1 MKLVKSAMIEN
12 IYDMLNS
19 NGDSRTVS
27 YIKIPH
33 YQRPYT
39 WEEKEITKLFVD
51 FQRNREKEEDE
62 DYFVGALVTAKE
74 QGRDYHEMVD
84 GQQRVTTLY
93 LIAIVNFLIQR
104 AFVYDEIYCGRSN
117 RYNEWISNIDLCYRK
132 YLCFDDSKRF
142 EKLKKDIIEELDK
155 PANSDT
161 VSDSDMILEWYSKA
175 MNYPERNFSDVDNF
189 IVQDANGIKDFF
201 NEKKLILQY
210 AREHYNVN
218 LHEVISKISIIYENT
233 REPELIVSD
242 IENAADY
249 EKTYL
254 EAFKSIFD
262 NVKKITVDKNN
273 PDNRKHCIR
282 MFEYLNYML
291 EHITFC
297 VITTENKNDAYT
309 LFEVLNDRA
318 KAINDIDLI
327 KNLFFRTYC
336 ENQSVDDDNAVD
348 TKIGLLDTIWGDVFS
363 PNMQKNKS
371 KLVQYLSTIY
381 LTKSSTINYKDDQKF
396 RESMQ
401 EYLDAKTHY
410 EYEDIRRDFNIYRM
424 MKILVDKINFSYD
437 KSTDKVLYAEN
448 SSNYSITYKAFH
460 LLRRLE
466 LNGVLVALAFHII
479 YLYENQFMNGDL
491 NVDDFKRYLDELIND
506 ANNDNAY
513 YRDIHR
519 TAFELRRAALLSKNE
534 DKPRDIAIKFIKNLE
549 IGTTSFVDLSSVEL
563 ELKKQF
569 INWTDSWKYNSGN
582 QDLKLKVL
590 FMELLRTRKEQD
602 TLSFDATPR
611 RLNDSKEI
619 QLDHL
624 EAQNI
629 IEESV
634 EKYFTPKSSTDLREQ
649 YVNCLGNMMILDS
662 KNNNKKNNKPL
673 WYALSFYDDFS
684 DHWVVEEIKE
694 MLNSEEYSNKQ
705 ADIRVPNENFF
716 NERRKK
722 MQEYFVSLLV
732 RKFDETSIAINHI

>member
-12 IYDMLNS
+12 LYDMLNS
-19 NGDSRTVS
+19 NGDSRTSS

-39 WEEKEITKLFVD
+39 WEKNEITKLFVD

-74 QGRDYHEMVD
+74 QGRDFHEMVD

-117 RYNEWISNIDLCYRK
+117 RYNEWISNIDNCYKK
-132 YLCFDDSKRF
+132 YLCFNDNKRF
-142 EKLKKDIIEELDK
+142 EQFKKDIIDELDK
-155 PANSDT
+155 PASSDS
-161 VSDSDMILEWYSKA
+161 VSDSDKILEWYA
-175 MNYPERNFSDVDNF
+175 QYMNYPERNFTNIDEFTS
-189 IVQDANGIKDFF
+189 QEANGIKDFF
-201 NEKKLILQY
+201 NGKKLILQY
-210 AREHYNVN
+210 AREHYNEN

-233 REPELIVSD
+233 REPEIMVSN

-254 EAFKSIFD
+254 EAFQSIFD
-262 NVKKITVDKNN
+262 NVKTITKDENDS
-273 PDNRKHCIR
+273 DNRKHCIR
-282 MFEYLNYML
+282 MIEYLNHML

-336 ENQSVDDDNAVD
+336 ENQKDDDDNTVD
-348 TKIGLLDTIWGDVFS
+348 KRIGELDAIWGDTFS

-401 EYLDAKTHY
+401 EYLETKSHY
-410 EYEDIRRDFNIYRM
+410 EYKDIRRDFNVYRM
-424 MKILVDKINFSYD
+424 MKVLLDKINFSYD
-437 KSTDKVLYAEN
+437 KSTDKVLEAEN
-448 SSNYSITYKAFH
+448 SSSFSITYKTFH

-466 LNGVLVALAFHII
+466 LNGVLVALAFHIVF
-479 YLYENQFMNGDL
+479 LYENQYMNGDL
-491 NVDDFKRYLDELIND
+491 NIDDYAKYLNEIFND
-506 ANNDNAY
+506 ANNDNIY
-513 YRDIHR
+513 YKDIHR

-534 DKPRDIAIKFIKNLE
+534 DKPRDMAIKFIKNLE
-549 IGTTSFVDLSSVEL
+549 IGTTSYADISSVEP

-590 FMELLRTRKEQD
+590 FMELLRTRKEQG

-624 EAQNI
+624 EAQKI
-629 IEESV
+629 IEESA
-634 EKYFTPKSSTDLREQ
+634 EKYFTPKSTTDLREQ
-649 YVNCLGNMMILDS
+649 YVNSLGNMMILDS

-694 MLNSEEYSNKQ
+694 MLNSDEYSNKQ
-705 ADIRVPNENFF
+705 ADIRVPNEDYF

-722 MQEYFVSLLV
+722 MQEYFVSLLL
-732 RKFDETSIAINHI
+732 RKIDDTGITIVHI

>member
-12 IYDMLNS
+12 LYDMLNS
-19 NGDSRTVS
+19 NGDSRTSS

-39 WEEKEITKLFVD
+39 WEKNEITKLFVD

-117 RYNEWISNIDLCYRK
+117 RYNEWISNIDNCYKK
-132 YLCFDDSKRF
+132 YLCFNDNKRF
-142 EKLKKDIIEELDK
+142 EQFKKDIIDELDK
-155 PANSDT
+155 PASADST
-161 VSDSDMILEWYSKA
+161 SDSDKILEWYSQN
-175 MNYPERNFSDVDNF
+175 MNYPERNFTNIDDF
-189 IVQDANGIKDFF
+189 ISQESKGIKDFF
-201 NEKKLILQY
+201 YGKKLILQY
-210 AREHYNVN
+210 AREHYNET
-218 LHEVISKISIIYENT
+218 LHEVISKVSIIYENT
-233 REPELIVSD
+233 REPEIMVSN

-262 NVKKITVDKNN
+262 NVKTITKNEKDS
-273 PDNRKHCIR
+273 DNRKHCIR
-282 MFEYLNYML
+282 MIEYLNHML

-336 ENQSVDDDNAVD
+336 ENQKADDDNTVD
-348 TKIGLLDTIWGDVFS
+348 KKIGELDAIWGDTFS

-401 EYLDAKTHY
+401 EYLETKSHY
-410 EYEDIRRDFNIYRM
+410 EYKDILRDFNVYRM
-424 MKILVDKINFSYD
+424 MKILLDKINFSYD
-437 KSTDKVLYAEN
+437 KSTDKVLEAEN
-448 SSNYSITYKAFH
+448 SSSFSITYKAFH

-466 LNGVLVALAFHII
+466 LNGVLVALAFHIVF
-479 YLYENQFMNGDL
+479 LYENQFMNGDL
-491 NVDDFKRYLDELIND
+491 NIDDYTKYLNEIFND
-506 ANNDNAY
+506 ANNDNIY
-513 YRDIHR
+513 YKDIHR

-534 DKPRDIAIKFIKNLE
+534 DKPRDMAIKFIKNLE
-549 IGTTSFVDLSSVEL
+549 IGTTSYADISSVEP

-611 RLNDSKEI
+611 RLNDSKQI

-634 EKYFTPKSSTDLREQ
+634 EKYFTPKSTTDLREQ
-649 YVNCLGNMMILDS
+649 YVNSLGNMMILHS

-694 MLNSEEYSNKQ
+694 MLNSDEYSNKQ
-705 ADIRVPNENFF
+705 ADIRVPNEDYF

-722 MQEYFVSLLV
+722 MQEYFVSLLF
-732 RKFDETSIAINHI
+732 RKIDDTGITIIHI